1 MVVSA
6 EARLGQ
12 DISDRMVTF
21 DHPASSS
28 TAREESE
35 GEESEGEE
43 IEGEESEGEEMMAA
57 MAAVKVE

>member
-1 MVVSA
+1 
-6 EARLGQ
+6 
-12 DISDRMVTF
+12 MVTF

-43 IEGEESEGEEMMAA
+43 SEGEESEGEDVGAA
-57 MAAVKVE
+57 MAAVKLE

>member
-1 MVVSA
+1 
-6 EARLGQ
+6 
-12 DISDRMVTF
+12 MVTF

-43 IEGEESEGEEMMAA
+43 IEGEESEPGEEMMAV